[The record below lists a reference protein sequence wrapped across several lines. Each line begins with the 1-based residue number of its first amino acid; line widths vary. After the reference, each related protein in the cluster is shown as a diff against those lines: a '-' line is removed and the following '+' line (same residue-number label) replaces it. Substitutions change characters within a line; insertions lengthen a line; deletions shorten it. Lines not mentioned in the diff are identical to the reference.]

1 MPVCTN
7 CNSFVTHDF
16 ARVFGDNSETVAGC
30 LECMAIGEFVSRES
44 VDARRPE
51 AQLKVATIR

>member
-1 MPVCTN
+1 MPVCSN
-7 CNSFVTHDF
+7 CDAFVTHDF

-30 LECMAIGEFVSRES
+30 LRCTAIGEFVTRES

-51 AQLKVATIR
+51 AMLKVATIR